1 MGKHALK
8 FFHAYINEMIDV
20 GGENLPRAVSTKL
33 GGKLGGLYKIRGVT
47 DLEVA
52 LKQIY
57 KVLGAKPK
65 IKKVNGNIYD
75 VKIKHSKRF
84 CPIGGSK
91 NPAQAKIIQ
100 DNICYPYTKSFLKT
114 LFPNLQFK
122 AEIKGCI
129 LANSNSSYCHYILE
143 IKEKNNIED

>member
-1 MGKHALK
+1 MGKDALK

-33 GGKLGGLYKIRGVT
+33 GGKLGSLYRKRGVT
-47 DLEVA
+47 DLEIA

-57 KVLGAKPK
+57 KVLGAKTK
-65 IKKVNGNIYD
+65 IKKINGNIYD

-84 CPIGGSK
+84 CPIGGKS
-91 NPAQAKIIQ
+91 NPKQAKIIQ

-114 LFPNLQFK
+114 LFPNWIFE
-122 AEIKGCI
+122 ADIKHCI
-129 LANSNSSYCHYILE
+129 VANSINSYCHYTLD
-143 IKEKNNIED
+143 IKEENKLK